1 MWKDSGDSGHS
12 GGEIFKQLTNANPN
26 ILEQC
31 VKPAVLSTEQQPIE
45 MMECNGKKI
54 LFVKKCQTMQESFER
69 IGSAIEFTNS
79 LGISSLSVPLLARH
93 EVVRHHELV
102 YKYWKSIVGGHK
114 HSTAESTY
122 VRAITVILARF
133 SILLSKKEGSLK
145 TFSLYLESED
155 NVDKAVK
162 VLKILNKNAA
172 YCLQPL
178 GATVLQGNLADLF
191 SGEKYSF
198 EKLSVTSREFLQ
210 VKMDIRS
217 TPPGR
222 YQLKYIYK
230 LHNKPLLLSYCA
242 TFTKMQRK
250 FASETLFNQIKLE
263 QTLYHGTKGLAVI
276 SIGDSGFD
284 RSFSGANCECLG
296 SGCYFA
302 ADLRYALGDTFSV
315 PSTADTNCR
324 TQSSNDASTKTQRTE
339 ASGHSPGEIQ
349 IRVLVESV
357 GGPCL
362 SRHEGHAPSA
372 DDFNWWHGSRL
383 RRRQSEA
390 SGSVRRLQ
398 GREGLPRT
406 SARIC
411 VI

>member
-315 PSTADTNCR
+315 PSTADTVPELNLPMTPPPKPNER
-324 TQSSNDASTKTQRTE
+324 KRQATLPEKYKFVFWS
-339 ASGHSPGEIQ
+339 
-349 IRVLVESV
+349 RVLVGRVCLGMKGMRHLPTTST
-357 GGPCL
+357 GGM
-362 SRHEGHAPSA
+362 APDCA
-372 DDFNWWHGSRL
+372 VDNLKHPGVFVVFKDAQAFPEL
-383 RRRQSEA
+383 LLVFA
-390 SGSVRRLQ
+390 
-398 GREGLPRT
+398 
-406 SARIC
+406 
-411 VI
+411 